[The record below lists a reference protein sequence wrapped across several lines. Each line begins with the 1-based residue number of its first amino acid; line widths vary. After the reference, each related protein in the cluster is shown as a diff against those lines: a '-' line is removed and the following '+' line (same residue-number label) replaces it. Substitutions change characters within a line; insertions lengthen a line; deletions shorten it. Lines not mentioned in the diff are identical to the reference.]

1 MKFLIPTLVV
11 TILILAGLLSFESS
25 NMENYIGWYKSTPLE
40 KIQLLVN
47 NDFSNSIKKNEFPK
61 EWESLKGY
69 KTTFHSPIAE
79 YFFGSIKIPLKSNP
93 KGEFYTKVDI
103 VDIPDTKNPGFLV
116 QFSIINLKTN
126 DKVEEFSKDYYL
138 NELETLPEFAQLFK

>member
-1 MKFLIPTLVV
+1 MKFLIPTLVA
-11 TILILAGLLSFESS
+11 TIIILAGLLSFESS
-25 NMENYIGWYKSTPLE
+25 NVENYIGWYKSTPLE

-47 NDFSNSIKKNEFPK
+47 NDFSNSLKKNEFPK
-61 EWESLKGY
+61 EWDSIKGY
-69 KTTFHSPIAE
+69 KTAFHSPIAE
-79 YFFGSIKIPLKSNP
+79 YFFSSIKIPLNSSP
-93 KGEFYTKVDI
+93 QGEFYAKVDI

-138 NELETLPEFAQLFK
+138 SQLEALPEFAQLFK